1 MREMLSSLLEW
12 YLGALDQ
19 GGYLLVA
26 LLMAMESSIIPL
38 PSEFVIP
45 PAAYLAHAHGKMS
58 LTGIVLAG
66 TLGSWLGASVMY
78 WASRLLGR
86 PLLMRYG
93 RWVMITPEKIE
104 KAEAWSTH
112 YGTMGVFV
120 SRLLPVIRH
129 LIGIPAGIV
138 RMDYVK
144 FSIYTLLG
152 SAIWCA
158 VLCWV
163 GVKMGADIQQ
173 TTNLTHTLSK
183 WLGLAALVLGGLY
196 YFFVHRHMTKKPE
209 IRNPILRPEAT
220 EGRPKSE

>member
-1 MREMLSSLLEW
+1 MRELLSSLLDW

-58 LTGIVLAG
+58 LTGIVVAG
-66 TLGSWLGASVMY
+66 TVGSWVGASLMY

-93 RWVMITPEKIE
+93 RWLMITPEKIE
-104 KAEAWSTH
+104 RAEAWSAH
-112 YGTMGVFV
+112 YGTVGVFV
-120 SRLLPVIRH
+120 ARLLPVIRH

-138 RMDYVK
+138 RLNFAWYSLATVV
-144 FSIYTLLG
+144 G
-152 SAIWCA
+152 SALWCA
-158 VLCWV
+158 VLAWV
-163 GVKMGADIQQ
+163 GVTAGQDPELMAGSVHRISLWVGGITAFLGA
-173 TTNLTHTLSK
+173 
-183 WLGLAALVLGGLY
+183 LY
-196 YFFVHRHMTKKPE
+196 YLFVHRHM
-209 IRNPILRPEAT
+209 RR
-220 EGRPKSE
+220 

>member
-1 MREMLSSLLEW
+1 MRELLSSLLDW
-12 YLGALDQ
+12 YLATLDQ

-58 LTGIVLAG
+58 LTGIVVAG
-66 TLGSWLGASVMY
+66 TLGSWFGASVMY

-93 RWVMITPEKIE
+93 RYVMITPEKIE
-104 KAEAWSTH
+104 KAEAWSAH
-112 YGTMGVFV
+112 FGTVGVFV

-138 RMDYVK
+138 RLNFWWY
-144 FSIYTLLG
+144 SLATLTG
-152 SAIWCA
+152 SALWCT
-158 VLCWV
+158 VLAWV
-163 GVKMGADIQQ
+163 GVTAGQDPELMAGSVHRISLWVGGITAFLGA
-173 TTNLTHTLSK
+173 
-183 WLGLAALVLGGLY
+183 LY
-196 YFFVHRHMTKKPE
+196 YFFVHRQM
-209 IRNPILRPEAT
+209 RR
-220 EGRPKSE
+220 

>member
-1 MREMLSSLLEW
+1 MRELFTDLLDW

-19 GGYLLVA
+19 GGYWLVG

-66 TLGSWLGASVMY
+66 TIGSWVGATVMY

-93 RWVMITPEKIE
+93 RYVLITPDKIAQ
-104 KAEAWSTH
+104 AEAWASH
-112 YGTMGVFV
+112 YGTMGVFI

-138 RMDYVK
+138 RLNYWWYSLATV
-144 FSIYTLLG
+144 IG
-152 SAIWCA
+152 SALWCS
-158 VLCWV
+158 VLAWV
-163 GVKMGADIQQ
+163 GVTAGNDPQVLAGSVHRISLWVGGLMLFIGA
-173 TTNLTHTLSK
+173 
-183 WLGLAALVLGGLY
+183 LY
-196 YFFVHRHMTKKPE
+196 YFFVHRQM
-209 IRNPILRPEAT
+209 RR
-220 EGRPKSE
+220 